1 MHGLQLT
8 SRKTVILMH
17 GTAAEIEPGRGMTDR
32 ELMRIRVETLF
43 TRDAAGR
50 LLRVNKPQGNDAP
63 RFFLGRTAE
72 GSDCW
77 FRVDVDDHLARWL
90 AAAAKVRRSGEDH
103 RLAPEDPAAYVALL
117 ERAAPIQRTKAGPAY
132 CFPRELAEL
141 ADVVPVTNQNAEI
154 LRPHLEPWL
163 DSTAAGLLTMAV
175 VEGGRAVA
183 VCNSA
188 RITDVAHEAG
198 VETAPG
204 FRGRGHAA
212 RAVASWAVAVRRAG
226 AIPLYSTSWSNTA
239 SQAVARK
246 LGLRM
251 FGADLHII

>member
-1 MHGLQLT
+1 MN
-8 SRKTVILMH
+8 
-17 GTAAEIEPGRGMTDR
+17 DR
-32 ELMRIRVETLF
+32 ELMRMHVEALF

-50 LLRVNKPQGNDAP
+50 LLRVNEPDGGDAP

-77 FRVDVDDHLARWL
+77 FRRDVDGRLAREL
-90 AAAAKVRRSGEDH
+90 EAAAKAWRSGDH
-103 RLAPEDPAAYVALL
+103 PLAPGDPARYQALL
-117 ERAAPIQRTKAGPAY
+117 ERAAPIQRTEAGPAY
-132 CFPRELAEL
+132 CFPREPSEP
-141 ADVVPVTNQNAEI
+141 ADVVPVTGGNAEI

-163 DSTAAGLLTMAV
+163 DSTAPGLLTMAV
-175 VEGGRAVA
+175 VEDGCAVA
-183 VCNSA
+183 VCSSV
-188 RITDVAHEAG
+188 RITDAAREAG

-212 RAVASWAVAVRRAG
+212 RAVAAWAAAVRRTG

-251 FGADLHII
+251 FGADLHIT